1 VVKTGDCGR
10 PFRITDNRGGADQDR
25 ELFCD
30 VVAPG
35 DAVLMSM
42 KANLA
47 TKHGVPIVTQPTGM
61 SGSIVMRTIDEWVSR
76 EQLKKELR
84 RRGVV
89 RARDEDQA
97 EEAEAQ

>member
-1 VVKTGDCGR
+1 
-10 PFRITDNRGGADQDR
+10 
-25 ELFCD
+25 
-30 VVAPG
+30 
-35 DAVLMSM
+35 
-42 KANLA
+42 
-47 TKHGVPIVTQPTGM
+47 M